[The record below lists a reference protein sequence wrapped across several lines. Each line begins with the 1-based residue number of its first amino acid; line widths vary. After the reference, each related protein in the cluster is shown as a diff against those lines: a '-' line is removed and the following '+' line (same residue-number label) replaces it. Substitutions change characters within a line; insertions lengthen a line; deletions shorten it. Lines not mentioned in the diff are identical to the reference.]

1 MLATRGGG
9 KTKKN
14 GSGSRRRIRR
24 DYKGGCGSMLPLS
37 PFALTEGVNTLGT
50 SSGAGAANYTAD
62 PAKMGF
68 SQQVGGMGYGFASG
82 AADVPSFAGS
92 YFPVSTVNTAGAPD
106 NNARGGNNF
115 SQGGGAKRR
124 RATKKRS
131 GNKKKR
137 TMKKWRQRG
146 CSKKRGGSKCK
157 K

>member
-1 MLATRGGG
+1 MAMLVRGGMR
-9 KTKKN
+9 KQKKN
-14 GSGSRRRIRR
+14 SNDSRRQKH
-24 DYKGGCGSMLPLS
+24 YKGGCGNMLPLS

-62 PAKMGF
+62 PAKMGY
-68 SQQVGGMGYGFASG
+68 SNQVGGGYGFASG
-82 AADVPSFAGS
+82 AEDTATYGGN
-92 YFPVSTVNTAGAPD
+92 YFPVSTVNTGGAPD

-115 SQGGGAKRR
+115 NQGGGAKRR

-146 CSKKRGGSKCK
+146 CSKKKGGSKCRK
-157 K
+157 